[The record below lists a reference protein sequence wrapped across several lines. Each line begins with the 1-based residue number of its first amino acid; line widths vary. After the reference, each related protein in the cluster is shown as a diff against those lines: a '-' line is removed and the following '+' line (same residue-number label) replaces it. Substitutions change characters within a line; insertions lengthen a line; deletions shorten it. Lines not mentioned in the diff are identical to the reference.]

1 MWNKYVL
8 EIKDLNLRM
17 RPNFDTIVIDFSMAF
32 FLFSKFVCI
41 DFSLKYC
48 RAYLDKVAVV
58 ITGHFIGPILTG

>member
-1 MWNKYVL
+1 MLNKNVL

-32 FLFSKFVCI
+32 FLFSKFMN
-41 DFSLKYC
+41 FSLKYC
-48 RAYLDKVAVV
+48 QTYLDKVAVV